1 MTDIFIDLTNL
12 TINPN
17 PPGNTDI
24 DNEYEISD
32 IESNSAINNS
42 IISIKKQSSRGD
54 IKRNK
59 QRPLLM
65 KKRFNTMESEYII
78 RLRNTIE
85 NLQIKLA
92 HYEDIIKYKDK
103 IIVDQRQIIQRQSK
117 EIFTRND
124 KLEILEE
131 TVAQLRI
138 NSNVTID

>member
-24 DNEYEISD
+24 DDEYETSD
-32 IESNSAINNS
+32 IESNSATNNS

-65 KKRFNTMESEYII
+65 KKRFNTMESEYI

-103 IIVDQRQIIQRQSK
+103 IIVDQRQIIQRQSE

-131 TVAQLRI
+131 TVAQLRT